1 MNVRP
6 HNMHNLLN
14 SVISFLEI
22 IIIIELN
29 KNPSLAHLPQ
39 RFRVLAIPWLALRLV
54 GPRAAGQ
61 TAMAGVVAR
70 HVAASIASWRGTL
83 ELLRVRLNLRSITA
97 GTTG

>member
-1 MNVRP
+1 MNIRP

-14 SVISFLEI
+14 SIISFLE
-22 IIIIELN
+22 IIIELN

-54 GPRAAGQ
+54 RPRAAGQ